1 MIGHDYLPHP
11 RERMR
16 RNILSAT
23 PQASAAR
30 RLLILM
36 VGFVFVYGV
45 VGARMLDI
53 ATPSYQVSPIATA
66 QASFIADERKRPTI
80 TDRNG
85 NIVAIDIAAA
95 SLFADPAKISDT
107 HNTARKLASLLPVDE
122 SVIKA
127 KLQNPNKRFV
137 WIARYLTPKQQA
149 VIHNLGLP
157 GVGFK
162 QEYRRVYPHGELF
175 SHILGYANIDNK
187 GLAGLEKFLDQN
199 PNDDSVALSLDMQVQ
214 HAVRE
219 ELFASMRE
227 FDARGATA
235 TLLDI
240 RNGEV
245 VAMVSLP
252 DFDPNHPMQ
261 SPPRNRFNQAT
272 LGVYE
277 PGSVV
282 KSFTVAMAIES
293 AGLEPDEIFDASE
306 PMRIGKFS
314 VRDFRPQARP
324 LNIAEIL
331 AHSSNIGA
339 AKLAFQVEE
348 QQHRQFWKQLGLLDA
363 ATLEVPETGKPITPK
378 KWGRLERATISY
390 GYGVSV
396 SPLQLVSATATLVN
410 GGMRVAPTILHQPH
424 MHVEGERV
432 LSKETSETM
441 RSLLRQ
447 VVLSGTGK
455 NADVPAYPVLGKTG
469 TAEKVTANGYDKNK
483 RRTFFLSAFPAQ
495 RPQYTLIVM
504 MDEPKASASPS
515 GYATAG
521 WTTAPLTSRIVKRVA
536 PLLGL
541 HPAETHTSPERY
553 AHLIAQP

>member
-11 RERMR
+11 KERMR

-30 RLLILM
+30 RLLLLM
-36 VGFVFVYGV
+36 IVFVFVCGV
-45 VGARMLDI
+45 VGARMFDM
-53 ATPSYQVSPIATA
+53 AAPNYQVNPIATA

-85 NIVAIDIAAA
+85 NIVAIDIATA

-107 HNTARKLASLLPVDE
+107 DNTAHKLASLLPVDE

-137 WIARYLTPKQQA
+137 WVARYLTPKQQA
-149 VIHNLGLP
+149 MIHNLGLP

-162 QEYRRVYPHGELF
+162 QEYRRIYPQGELF

-187 GLAGLEKFLDQN
+187 GIAGLEKFLDQN
-199 PNDDSVALSLDMQVQ
+199 PNDDSVTLSLDLQAQ

-219 ELFASMRE
+219 ELSAAMQE
-227 FDARGATA
+227 FDAQGATA

-277 PGSVV
+277 PGSVA

-293 AGLEPDEIFDASE
+293 AGLKPDAVFDASE
-306 PMRIGKFS
+306 PLRIGKFS
-314 VRDFRPQARP
+314 VRDFHPQARP

-339 AKLAFQVEE
+339 VKLALQVEE
-348 QQHRQFWKQLGLLDA
+348 NQHRQFWEQLGLLDA
-363 ATLEVPETGKPITPK
+363 VGLEVPETGKPITPK
-378 KWGRLERATISY
+378 KWGELERATISY

-396 SPLQLVSATATLVN
+396 SPLQLATATATLVN
-410 GGMRVAPTILHQPH
+410 GGFRIAPTILHQPH
-424 MHVEGERV
+424 VHVEGERV
-432 LSKETSETM
+432 LSKETSDTM
-441 RSLLRQ
+441 RALLRQ
-447 VVLSGTGK
+447 AVLAGTGQR
-455 NADVPAYPVLGKTG
+455 ADVPAYPVLGKTG

-483 RRTFFLSAFPAQ
+483 RRAFFLSAFPAQ
-495 RPQYTLIVM
+495 RPQYALIVM
-504 MDEPKASASPS
+504 LDEPKANASTF

-521 WTTAPLTSRIVKRVA
+521 WTAAPLTSRIVKRVA

-541 HPAETHTSPERY
+541 RPAEIHTSPEQY
-553 AHLIAQP
+553 AHLVAQP

>member
-1 MIGHDYLPHP
+1 MIGQDYLSHP

-23 PQASAAR
+23 PQASATR

-45 VGARMLDI
+45 VCARMLDI
-53 ATPSYQVSPIATA
+53 TMPNYQVNPIATA

-107 HNTARKLASLLPVDE
+107 RNTARKLAALLPVDE
-122 SVIKA
+122 SVIRA

-175 SHILGYANIDNK
+175 SHVLGYANIDNK

-199 PNDDSVALSLDMQVQ
+199 PNDDSLALSLDLQVQ

-219 ELFASMRE
+219 ELSASMQE

-235 TLLDI
+235 TLLNI
-240 RNGEV
+240 RNGEI

-277 PGSVV
+277 PGSVI
-282 KSFTVAMAIES
+282 KSFTVAMAIEN
-293 AGLEPDEIFDASE
+293 AGLKPDAVFDASE

-314 VRDFRPQARP
+314 VQDFRPQARP
-324 LNIAEIL
+324 LNIVEIL

-339 AKLAFQVEE
+339 AKLAFQVEGD
-348 QQHRQFWKQLGLLDA
+348 QHRQFWKQLGLLDS

-378 KWGRLERATISY
+378 KWGELERATISY
-390 GYGVSV
+390 GYGVSM
-396 SPLQLVSATATLVN
+396 SPLQLASATATLVN

-455 NADVPAYPVLGKTG
+455 NADVSAYPVLGKTG

-495 RPQYTLIVM
+495 RPQYALIVM
-504 MDEPKASASPS
+504 LDEPKASASPS
-515 GYATAG
+515 GYVTAG
-521 WTTAPLTSRIVKRVA
+521 WTTAPLTGRIVKRVA

-541 HPAETHTSPERY
+541 RPAETHASPERY
-553 AHLIAQP
+553 AHLIARP

>member
-1 MIGHDYLPHP
+1 MIGYDHLPHP
-11 RERMR
+11 REKLR

-23 PQASAAR
+23 SQASAAR

-36 VGFVFVYGV
+36 VCFVFAYGV
-45 VGARMLDI
+45 ASARLIDI
-53 ATPSYQVSPIATA
+53 VLPNYQVNPIATA
-66 QASFIADERKRPTI
+66 QASFVADERKRPTI

-85 NIVAIDIAAA
+85 NIVAIDIATA

-107 HNTARKLASLLPVDE
+107 HNTARRLAALLPIDE
-122 SVIKA
+122 SVIKS
-127 KLQNPNKRFV
+127 KLQNPSKRFV
-137 WIARYLTPKQQA
+137 WLARYLTPKKRA
-149 VIHNLGLP
+149 EIHNLGLP
-157 GVGFK
+157 GVGFR

-175 SHILGYANIDNK
+175 SHILGYASIDNK

-199 PNDDSVALSLDMQVQ
+199 PNDDSVALSLDLHAQ

-219 ELFASMRE
+219 ELSASMRE
-227 FDARGATA
+227 FNARGATA
-235 TLLDI
+235 TLLDV
-240 RNGEV
+240 RSGEV

-252 DFDPNHPMQ
+252 DFDPNHPMR

-277 PGSVV
+277 PGSIA

-293 AGLEPDEIFDASE
+293 AGLKPDAVFDASE

-314 VRDFRPQARP
+314 IQDFHPQARP

-339 AKLAFQVEE
+339 AKLALQVEE
-348 QQHRQFWKQLGLLDA
+348 YQHRPFWEQLGLLDA
-363 ATLEVPETGKPITPK
+363 ASLEVPETGKPITPK
-378 KWGRLERATISY
+378 NWGELERATISY

-396 SPLQLVSATATLVN
+396 STLQLASATATLVN

-424 MHVEGERV
+424 ARAERERV
-432 LSKETSETM
+432 LSEETSDVM
-441 RSLLRQ
+441 RALLRQ

-455 NADVPAYPVLGKTG
+455 SAEVPAYPVLGKTG

-483 RRTFFLSAFPAQ
+483 RRTFFLSAFPARQ
-495 RPQYTLIVM
+495 PQYALIVM
-504 MDEPKASASPS
+504 LDEPQATASTF

-521 WTTAPLTSRIVKRVA
+521 WTAAPLTGRIIKRVA

-541 HPAETHTSPERY
+541 RPVETHTSLERY
-553 AHLIAQP
+553 AHLVAQP